1 MPDAA
6 SLTNKEREL
15 IDGAA
20 VAYSRASELLTWWKK
35 ERDAKAL
42 KFFNQVMPRS
52 QDIKL
57 ECFYDKLTLERK
69 DAGVMACSW
78 KSRFPCKA
86 AAAAVSSAGQ
96 SGMDVFLNKQFTRR
110 ALWKNPDG
118 LPGGF
123 EFIPRIYK
131 TKGSEQYGTFPEG
144 PAPDLDEIGK
154 KYDWVVIEAVV
165 NDFFRNIPGPP
176 LGKWLLSKMPR
187 MTSYVLVHPD
197 YMCSFWDREPSAIA
211 EFCFGYSFLPIAPS
225 KTIFGYGPGT
235 FTAAVKQFRWMLHE
249 NSDVEIQLIFLVS
262 GRSEKIL
269 SLWHGFDPVY
279 FTVNVINA
287 ITLNLL
293 GFKQRAHDK
302 LDAAQLS
309 VHARIYQSLLEG
321 MRSCWEEQNWAA
333 AIRSTKAGGSGS

>member
-6 SLTNKEREL
+6 SLSSKEKDLVE
-15 IDGAA
+15 GAG
-20 VAYSRASELLTWWKK
+20 VAYSRAAELLNWWKK
-35 ERDAKAL
+35 QRDAKAL
-42 KFFNQVMPRS
+42 KFFHQRMPRS
-52 QDIKL
+52 QEIEL
-57 ECFYDKLTLERK
+57 ECFYDTLPLSGK
-69 DAGVMACSW
+69 QAAVMACSW
-78 KSRFPCKA
+78 KSRFQCRKTA
-86 AAAAVSSAGQ
+86 ATVQ
-96 SGMDVFLNKQFTRR
+96 ELGMDAFLNKEFTRR

-131 TKGSEQYGTFPEG
+131 IKGREDYGSFPAG
-144 PAPDLDEIGK
+144 PSPDLDEIGR

-165 NDFFRNIPGPP
+165 NDFFRNVPGFPP
-176 LGKWLLSKMPR
+176 VKWLLSKMPR
-187 MTSYVLVHPD
+187 MASYVLVHPD
-197 YMCSFWDREPSAIA
+197 YMCSFWEREPGAVA
-211 EFCFGYSFLPIAPS
+211 EFCFGYSFLPMAPA

-235 FTAAVKQFRWMLHE
+235 FAAAVKQFRWMLHE

-302 LDAAQLS
+302 LDASQLS

-321 MRSCWEEQNWAA
+321 MRDCWEEQNWAESLLKN
-333 AIRSTKAGGSGS
+333 R